1 MAEESKT
8 KRLCSEI
15 QLFDLCSKDTCKRKN
30 GRFCSDDEL
39 LAKFEAISEEDVLRD
54 QFIDDSDDYEDSD
67 DADYDD
73 GCFDDSDGED
83 EDRDE

>member
-15 QLFDLCSKDTCKRKN
+15 QLFDLCSKDTCNCKN
-30 GRFCSDDEL
+30 GRYCTDDEL
-39 LAKFEAISEEDVLRD
+39 LAKFESISEEDVLQD
-54 QFIDDSDDYEDSD
+54 QLVDDSDDYEDSD
-67 DADYDD
+67 DEDYDD
-73 GCFDDSDGED
+73 GCFDDFDGED